1 MFPASEVL
9 LAETANGAL
18 EALEAS
24 PSSRGRS
31 IARRVRDLRPILLAN
46 CLHGEVVR
54 KGAIPGSLRKKY
66 GLENLYVEDLP
77 DFWRLLYTVVKS
89 EGRRV
94 ILVLEIVSHKDYDR
108 WFPGRRR

>member
-1 MFPASEVL
+1 MFRASEVL
-9 LAETANGAL
+9 LAENASKALAAL
-18 EALEAS
+18 ES
-24 PSSRGRS
+24 GRSSREQS
-31 IARRVRDLRPILLAN
+31 IAHRVRNLRPILLSN

-54 KGAIPGSLRKKY
+54 KSAIPGSLRNKY

-77 DFWRLLYTVVKS
+77 DFWRLLYTVVKK

-94 ILVLEIVSHKDYDR
+94 ILILEVVSHREYDR

>member
-1 MFPASEVL
+1 MFRASEVL
-9 LAETANGAL
+9 LAENASKALAAL
-18 EALEAS
+18 ES
-24 PSSRGRS
+24 GRSSRERS

-54 KGAIPGSLRKKY
+54 KSAIPVSLRNKY

-94 ILVLEIVSHKDYDR
+94 IIILEVVSHREYDR

>member
-9 LAETANGAL
+9 LAEHASEAL
-18 EALEAS
+18 EALEAG
-24 PSSRGRS
+24 PSSKGHS

-54 KGAIPGSLRKKY
+54 KRAIPSSLRIKY

-77 DFWRLLYTVVKS
+77 DFWRLLYTIVKS

-94 ILVLEIVSHKDYDR
+94 IMILEIVSHKDYDR
-108 WFPGRRR
+108 WFPSRRR